1 MSKAKFYERYRLDES
16 VAVEAG
22 FNPYYPMIGSGLDDP
37 VMIGNRSFIDLASN
51 NYLGLAN
58 DPRVKEAAREGIDKY
73 GVSLCGT
80 PVASGYS
87 ELFKQAELALAEFS
101 DLDDVIIYPSC
112 YQANNGLFQVIVGPE
127 DLAIIDRYAHSSLLE
142 GIRATGC
149 PFRIFRHNDMEHLEN
164 ILQRKKCSGQVFVVT
179 ESVFSTEGSIAPF
192 GKINELC
199 ERYGA
204 VPVVDDS
211 HGIGVLGKGGSG
223 ILSQFGIEK
232 YDGIYTASLGK
243 ALGVSGGMV
252 GGKASLIRYL
262 RFSSSHLIY
271 STAIIPAALSALLKV
286 LGIMDKEHK
295 ALSEKLWSFTDW
307 LWEGLVNAGFEL
319 TDSQTPINSIK
330 SGNSV
335 ETLKLARWFYDNGIL
350 TTPFIY
356 PSVPENEGRIRII
369 AGANLE
375 ASSIEY
381 VVNLV
386 NQHKKVTA

>member
-1 MSKAKFYERYRLDES
+1 MSNADFYKKYQLDES
-16 VAVEAG
+16 VAIQAG
-22 FNPYYPMIGSGLDDP
+22 FNPYYPLISSGLGDP
-37 VMIGNRSFIDLASN
+37 VMIGDKEFIDLASN

-58 DPRVKEAAREGIDKY
+58 DPRVKEAAMEGIERY

-87 ELFKQAELALAEFS
+87 KLFRETEEALAEFT

-112 YQANNGLFQVIVGPE
+112 YQANNGLFQVILGPG
-127 DLAIIDRYAHSSLLE
+127 DLVIIDRFAHSSLYE
-142 GIRATGC
+142 GIRSTGC
-149 PFRIFRHNDMEHLEN
+149 PFRIFRHNDMQHLEDLL
-164 ILQRKKCSGQVFVVT
+164 IRKRCQGQVFVVT

-192 GKINELC
+192 GKINALC
-199 ERYGA
+199 EQYGA
-204 VPVVDDS
+204 IPVVDDS
-211 HGIGVLGKGGSG
+211 HGIGVLGRRGSG
-223 ILSQFGIEK
+223 ALSHFGIEK
-232 YDGIYTASLGK
+232 YGGIYTASLGK

-252 GGKASLIRYL
+252 AGRASLIRYL

-271 STAIIPAALSALLKV
+271 STAISPASLNALLRV
-286 LGIMDKEHK
+286 MVIIDNEYK
-295 ALSEKLWSFTDW
+295 ALSERLWTFTDW
-307 LWEGLVNAGFEL
+307 LWEGLVYAGFEL

-335 ETLKLARWFYDNGIL
+335 QTLKLAKWFYEKGIL

-381 VVNLV
+381 VVDCANKYHEVLV
-386 NQHKKVTA
+386 